1 MRFTHNSQEFS
12 TGMGVSSLASV
23 VHIDSNVEDNTAR
36 GDLHIVSILHTP
48 DSRVEKEMRSILQ
61 QKYYTPNTDTAFM
74 AINTA
79 VGEVVH
85 MLRQRQI
92 TAEICALSKVENV
105 VYLACSNGSQVVL
118 IRDGNVTPV
127 LSSQEG
133 EVKSASGYIQETDII
148 LLHTKD
154 FSECI
159 SVELLNSLLEEA
171 SDIESLNELIQ
182 DQLVGYKKPLAYNL
196 LQFYEEQ
203 VELPVVMENNVNISQ
218 PPVKGPKAFVLSLI
232 DKALSVIP
240 DKKMVVK
247 TDTEGPQKSKAPV
260 IAGVALL
267 GILLV
272 SIVFGM
278 KAREEKAIRES
289 YQDELTSAQHEYDE
303 AQSLSGINEIRAKE
317 LILSAQNRVSELQER
332 GIEDPQI
339 QVLSTSIEQSLGDI
353 AGIYRQQSEVF
364 LDLSLIRA
372 DFQGDDLTFSTG
384 EVGVLDATKERVT
397 LVNVSSKRTKNI
409 GALDLAPNAL
419 QLTSYNQRFY
429 LLSSDGIR
437 DITNEL
443 ALVVRSEEWKADGAL
458 IGAFGGNLYVAD
470 TQNNM
475 IWRYP
480 GGSSTFGDGQ
490 KWLSDGIN
498 VNLTNAVSWSIDGRI
513 WILSNGGIITVYDR
527 GVPRRVNLDG
537 ITGLDGA
544 TVIFADESAENIYI
558 LDPVNSRI
566 VVFNKEGVF
575 EAEYKVE
582 NLSNVTDFAVS
593 EEEQK
598 IIYLEGNKL
607 WEIALQHLN

>member
-23 VHIDSNVEDNTAR
+23 VHFSD
-36 GDLHIVSILHTP
+36 DLHVVSILQTP
-48 DSRVEKEMRSILQ
+48 DSRVEKEMKEILQ
-61 QKYYTPNTDTAFM
+61 QKYFATDTDSAFM
-74 AINTA
+74 ALNTA

-85 MLRQRQI
+85 LLRQRQI

-105 VYLACSNGSQVVL
+105 VYLACSNGSQVML

-133 EVKSASGYIQETDII
+133 EVKSASGYIQETDIL

-159 SVELLNSLLEEA
+159 SVEMLNSLLEEA

-196 LQFYEEQ
+196 LQFYEEL
-203 VELPVVMENNVNISQ
+203 VEENVVVESNVNVSSSA
-218 PPVKGPKAFVLSLI
+218 VKGPKAVAISVI
-232 DKALSVIP
+232 DKALTLIP
-240 DKKMVVK
+240 DKKMIVK

-260 IAGVALL
+260 IAGAALIGL
-267 GILLV
+267 LLV

-278 KAREEKAIRES
+278 KAREEKAIKES
-289 YQDELTSAQHEYDE
+289 YQDELVAAQHEYDE

-317 LILSAQNRVSELQER
+317 LILSAQSRVSGLQER
-332 GIEDPQI
+332 GIEDPQV
-339 QVLSTSIEQSLGDI
+339 QVLSTSIEQSLGNI

-397 LVNVSSKRTKNI
+397 LVNVSSKRTENI
-409 GALDLAPNAL
+409 GELDLAPNAM
-419 QLTSYNQRFY
+419 QLTSYNERFY

-437 DITNEL
+437 DITSEL

-470 TQNNM
+470 TKNNM

-480 GGSSTFGDGQ
+480 GGSSTFGEGQ

-513 WILSNGGIITVYDR
+513 WVLSKGGIITVYDR

-544 TVIFADESAENIYI
+544 TVIFADESAESVYI
-558 LDPVNSRI
+558 LDPANTRI
-566 VVFNKEGVF
+566 VALSKEGTF
-575 EAEYKVE
+575 EAEYRVE
-582 NLSNVTDFAVS
+582 NLSNATDFAVS

-607 WEIALQHLN
+607 WEITLQHLN